1 VELRLCGYVSAAIV
15 IDFATRQVS
24 QLLCF
29 NELQSLQGFSAWPLS
44 GLRKEARSC
53 LKSRKSRG
61 VAPKT
66 FCATAAIGMSR
77 HNSMVRASKKRK
89 PLPSLA
95 QGAATFKTPCPGIA
109 ARHPRFQES
118 LVLEEVQMPP
128 AFRAGVNESG
138 KAYRIL
144 GSKNVCPPQINH
156 MRLRI
161 SDSGEPI
168 F

>member
-1 VELRLCGYVSAAIV
+1 MFQRIANLLKGLLGLFCLDWRKRAPQRCLR
-15 IDFATRQVS
+15 
-24 QLLCF
+24 
-29 NELQSLQGFSAWPLS
+29 
-44 GLRKEARSC
+44 
-53 LKSRKSRG
+53 SRKSR
-61 VAPKT
+61 VSCSPRPS
-66 FCATAAIGMSR
+66 ATAAIGMSR
-77 HNSMVRASKKRK
+77 HNSMVRASKKSVK
-89 PLPSLA
+89 PRPSLA